1 MFFFLEK
8 EFDDVSVGDDDGDYV
23 IEDVLVNFIYGYML
37 DLDFIFLDMI
47 QFFGDRFM
55 LMIMKFINNLNY
67 ESMLIIGDQCEK
79 VVNNLIYQIE

>member
-8 EFDDVSVGDDDGDYV
+8 EFDDVSVVDDDGDYV

>member
-8 EFDDVSVGDDDGDYV
+8 EFDDVSVVDDDGDYV

-47 QFFGDRFM
+47 
-55 LMIMKFINNLNY
+55 
-67 ESMLIIGDQCEK
+67 
-79 VVNNLIYQIE
+79 